1 MSDADKTH
9 VESKARDQASGCK
22 KGSTRKRHR
31 KEAEDSRALSSVMN
45 AFKRA
50 VRPGVPAQPCNPATS
65 EARLGRSRGLGR
77 PGLHSEREGAQRLEA
92 MFTAKEHPLS
102 ITCR

>member
-1 MSDADKTH
+1 MSEADKTH

-45 AFKRA
+45 VFKR
-50 VRPGVPAQPCNPATS
+50 G
-65 EARLGRSRGLGR
+65 
-77 PGLHSEREGAQRLEA
+77 
-92 MFTAKEHPLS
+92 
-102 ITCR
+102 